1 MNWDVFYQV
10 GAILGTAVF
19 YGGRLVARI
28 ESVER
33 TVIRMEKRVDELV
46 SRDHREPIV
55 LAAPS
60 RVGQDDPPRGK
71 ARA

>member
-1 MNWDVFYQV
+1 MNWEVFYQV

-46 SRDHREPIV
+46 DRDSREPLV
-55 LAAPS
+55 LVPS
-60 RVGQDDPPRGK
+60 TRAGQDDSPRGK